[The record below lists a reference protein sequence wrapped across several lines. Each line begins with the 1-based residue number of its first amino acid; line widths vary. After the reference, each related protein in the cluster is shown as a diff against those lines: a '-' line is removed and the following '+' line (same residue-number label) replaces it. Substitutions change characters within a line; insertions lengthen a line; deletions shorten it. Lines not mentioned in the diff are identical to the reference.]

1 MNVGSKVKFMGA
13 DDGQVSWGGG
23 NDDPRDHL
31 VPGDVYTITNVE
43 MHKWHTKIML
53 KNLPNLKFNS
63 VSFEDIE

>member
-1 MNVGSKVKFMGA
+1 MNVGGRVKFIGA
-13 DDGQVSWGGG
+13 DDEQVAWGS
-23 NDDPRDHL
+23 NDDPREHL

-63 VSFEDIE
+63 VSFEDVE